1 MKIMYN
7 KALTMTFNIPA
18 FQLTNSFIFCTCLTF
33 SCVAVLRPS
42 TFRYKKI
49 LIQFRSLIL
58 FNRMVNPAYST
69 AIADNFAFKDM
80 VMFVSLK
87 YVENY
92 HICQLIRSNKL
103 NIYQETILIGYC

>member
-1 MKIMYN
+1 
-7 KALTMTFNIPA
+7 
-18 FQLTNSFIFCTCLTF
+18 
-33 SCVAVLRPS
+33 
-42 TFRYKKI
+42 
-49 LIQFRSLIL
+49 
-58 FNRMVNPAYST
+58 MVNPAYST

-87 YVENY
+87 FVENY